1 MQTGRF
7 GVSQVA
13 RALGISES
21 RVRQIADELAVLKK
35 PGSRRSFTARDIEK
49 LRQYLLQRL
58 EEARN
63 YRADSSPAATSKGTP

>member
-35 PGSRRSFTARDIEK
+35 PGSRRSFTAGDIEK
-49 LRQYLLQRL
+49 LRQYRLQRL
-58 EEARN
+58 EEAR
-63 YRADSSPAATSKGTP
+63 RTSEKALQP